1 MSTLLLDTCTFIWLC
16 SSPGKLSGKAVSLLN
31 EKSNELLLSHVSVW
45 EMALKTTAGKMVFP
59 KPLRRWLAEQKAVW
73 RYSYLPITL
82 NVILSST
89 ELPDYHRDPFD
100 RFLVSQA
107 LTENIP
113 IITPDPSIGKYMIE
127 TIW

>member
-1 MSTLLLDTCTFIWLC
+1 MNTILLDTCTFIWLC
-16 SSPGKLSGKAVSLLN
+16 SSPEKLTDKAVSLVN
-31 EKSNELLLSHVSVW
+31 EKSNELLISHVSVW
-45 EMALKTTAGKMVFP
+45 EIALKSAAGKMALP

-73 RYSYLPITL
+73 RHSYLPITL

-100 RFLVSQA
+100 RLLVSQA